1 MRTLLRTLGAIVLG
15 VAVILGALLLGARFH
30 DGPLA
35 IVAGGPFTSGE
46 SYVGPEPD
54 WSFVRELATIEFQS
68 LEPARSRTTWVVEH
82 EGRVFIPCG
91 YMNSWWGRI
100 WKKWPLEAER
110 DGRVILRIDGKLYE
124 RALVRRLDGEAL
136 APVLDKLARKYF
148 GASGPTPGAAAQVNS
163 GSLWIFEVVPRS

>member
-15 VAVILGALLLGARFH
+15 VAVILGAVLLGARFH

-46 SYVGPEPD
+46 PYVGPEPD
-54 WSFVRELATIEFQS
+54 WSFVRDLATVEVQS

-110 DGRVILRIDGKLYE
+110 DGRVILRIEGKLYE
-124 RALVRRLDGEAL
+124 RALVRRRDGEAL
-136 APVLDKLARKYF
+136 TPVIDELASKYL